1 MTPLA
6 RAEGSIVN
14 ITDLEIVGGGL
25 LTVPSVRRPDSGGQA
40 GKQPAARLCLSGR
53 RTDGRWPGWGS
64 FAELEN
70 PASRGLPL
78 HFPADLGSK
87 WTQTSLRLSPQRM
100 EMWRRS
106 GPRGQRA
113 AG

>member
-1 MTPLA
+1 MA

-70 PASRGLPL
+70 PGFPGPPSPLPRR
-78 HFPADLGSK
+78 P
-87 WTQTSLRLSPQRM
+87 RL
-100 EMWRRS
+100 
-106 GPRGQRA
+106 
-113 AG
+113 